1 MRQQYRSGLF
11 TTAAGQTSRKQM
23 QKLISELTRL
33 YLSAYVDLDID
44 ADSGPEAASQ
54 ASVPAREALAQRIGG
69 QSSAPVSLVAP
80 DGTTRAI
87 AIAFAK
93 PGSGDGDGHWTR
105 LCAVA
110 NALQVQLGLPAPA
123 VSISGDS
130 AFYLWLSLQTP
141 VPATRLQ
148 SFVALLRKAYD
159 PDCVPD
165 APDAPDAPAAAGQG
179 GNVAAPSPHVPT
191 QLPPFLHAGTGKW
204 AAFINPGL
212 GASFADDAGLEMA
225 PPLAGQAALLEGL
238 ESIGMAQFD
247 KAFAALAPAL
257 TPAQALAAA
266 AAAPAPAPAC
276 GPAGAPA
283 AGHPGNFDSLL
294 LRDATLEDIVRFLH
308 ARHIE
313 PTFRHL
319 LPGPPR

>member
-1 MRQQYRSGLF
+1 MH
-11 TTAAGQTSRKQM
+11 
-23 QKLISELTRL
+23 KLISELTRL

-44 ADSGPEAASQ
+44 ADNGSEAASQ
-54 ASVPAREALAQRIGG
+54 ASVPAREVLAQRIGG

-141 VPATRLQ
+141 VPAARLQ

-165 APDAPDAPAAAGQG
+165 APDAPAAAGQG
-179 GNVAAPSPHVPT
+179 GNVAAPAPHLPPHVPPQSPPPLPP

-257 TPAQALAAA
+257 TPAQAPAPAAA
-266 AAAPAPAPAC
+266 PPAPAPA
-276 GPAGAPA
+276 GTPA
-283 AGHPGNFDSLL
+283 AGRPGDFDSLL